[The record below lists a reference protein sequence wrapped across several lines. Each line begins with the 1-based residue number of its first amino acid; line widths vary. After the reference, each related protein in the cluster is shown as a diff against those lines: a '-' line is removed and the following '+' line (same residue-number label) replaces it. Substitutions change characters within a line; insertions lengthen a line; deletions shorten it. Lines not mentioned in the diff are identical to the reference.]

1 MTLSDQ
7 LTKLAAKAKE
17 AEDRAA
23 AAKTKAK
30 AELEQDVKDARA
42 SAQAQADQLHK
53 NAQTDKG
60 KISSW
65 WDDMQRSWREH
76 LDTIRRHVD
85 ERKAT
90 HDLEAAK
97 RNADSAEE
105 DAAFAIDY
113 AYGAIEEAEYA
124 VLDATLAR
132 MDADEL
138 EAGTKTCAGASR
150 TLSWRPGNSREVLS
164 AASSERRGEPT
175 GPSPSRSSGVHPWLL
190 LRLLDGWR
198 LVGEEGRRTP
208 GANDRMT
215 RHRWLNAP

>member
-1 MTLSDQ
+1 MHLASRRFWGWRSGMSKRIVLGAAGVNQGAKGSARRDLTITSPCSVLPHERTLHMALSDQ

-30 AELEQDVKDARA
+30 AELEQDVKAARE

-53 NAQTDKG
+53 NAQTDKE
-60 KISSW
+60 ILSAW
-65 WDDMQRSWREH
+65 WDDMQRSWHQH
-76 LDTIRRHVD
+76 LDAVRKHVD
-85 ERKAT
+85 ERRAT
-90 HDLEAAK
+90 HDLKTAQ

-138 EAGTKTCAGASR
+138 AVGGAKT
-150 TLSWRPGNSREVLS
+150 
-164 AASSERRGEPT
+164 
-175 GPSPSRSSGVHPWLL
+175 
-190 LRLLDGWR
+190 
-198 LVGEEGRRTP
+198 
-208 GANDRMT
+208 
-215 RHRWLNAP
+215 